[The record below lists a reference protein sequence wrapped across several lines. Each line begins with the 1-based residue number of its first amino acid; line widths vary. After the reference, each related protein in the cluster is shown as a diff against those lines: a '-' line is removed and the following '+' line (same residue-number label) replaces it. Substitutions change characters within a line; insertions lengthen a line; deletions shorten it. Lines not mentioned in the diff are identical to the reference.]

1 METAITEKIT
11 PDQTAQLTRFVD
23 DMIRKLGLSK
33 DAAQLLIKNFHLVK
47 PELEQVLQ
55 KHSIADKRFEL
66 LKTFEI
72 TVPANYNHGK
82 RLDSF
87 AKENKK
93 KFYYYNDDITDKNFS
108 KATTKLEPNKVLT
121 VKVFGIKA
129 TVTSQNC
136 MDFLKTQDAILT
148 GAQGAS
154 LVWEQKKDEL
164 PVDKWSVSFDEKDA
178 LWEDSGGDH
187 RVPGVRRYSDGDFEF
202 GLGCFEGD
210 WGSDYCLLCFCDK

>member
-1 METAITEKIT
+1 MDTAITEKIT
-11 PDQTAQLTRFVD
+11 PNQTVQLNRFVED
-23 DMIRKLGLSK
+23 LIRKLDLSK

-47 PELEQVLQ
+47 PELELVLQ

-93 KFYYYNDDITDKNFS
+93 KFYYYNDDITDNNFS

-121 VKVFGIKA
+121 VKVFEIKA
-129 TVTSQNC
+129 SVTSQNC

-154 LVWEQKKDEL
+154 LVWEQKKEEL
-164 PVDKWSVSFDEKDA
+164 PVDKGIVSFDEKDA
-178 LWEDSGGDH
+178 LWKDSLGNL
-187 RVPGVRRYSDGDFEF
+187 RVPYVRRYSVGDFGCDL
-202 GLGCFEGD
+202 GLFEDD
-210 WGSDYCLLCFCDK
+210 WGGVFCLLCFCDK